1 MKKFILCAIAALA
14 LSTTTHAQT
23 DKESIK
29 IFGAGFYSYE
39 HSENYGLNFSKYT
52 FNGIGFGVNLR
63 STFKFE
69 HERPTSANAD
79 LLLNYSICAYQQNSM
94 KVLFIPEAGPS
105 IGYRIDG
112 ENHKILA
119 DGFVGIKATLVYKKV
134 AISAG
139 YHMWAPKWKFGK
151 EKADGFYAQLGF
163 DF

>member
-39 HSENYGLNFSKYT
+39 HGENYGLNLNKYT
-52 FNGIGFGVNLR
+52 FNGLGFGVNLR
-63 STFKFE
+63 SSLKFQW
-69 HERPTSANAD
+69 ERPTSVSAD
-79 LLLNYSICAYQQNSM
+79 FLLNYSFCAYQQDDIRLL
-94 KVLFIPEAGPS
+94 VTPEFGPS
-105 IGYRIDG
+105 VGYRLTG
-112 ENHKILA
+112 QNHKVSA
-119 DGFVGIKATLVYKKV
+119 DGFVGIKATLVYKKI
-134 AISAG
+134 ALSAG

-163 DF
+163 DI